1 MVQPCAV
8 LDLDLPSLDPLNT
21 SLPKW
26 SNGLCRVRS
35 KRLSLPWS
43 GCPGIYLKSYQSELS
58 SLRRLCDSAI
68 IIDVKSILIRNL
80 PEAVVSA
87 LKKRAAENNRS
98 LQKELRHLLITVAQE
113 TAQKST
119 EEFELVLAKGVT
131 TAITWSRDEIYG
143 DDAR

>member
-1 MVQPCAV
+1 M
-8 LDLDLPSLDPLNT
+8 
-21 SLPKW
+21 
-26 SNGLCRVRS
+26 
-35 KRLSLPWS
+35 
-43 GCPGIYLKSYQSELS
+43 
-58 SLRRLCDSAI
+58 
-68 IIDVKSILIRNL
+68 KSILIRNL

-131 TAITWSRDEIYG
+131 TDITWSRDEIYG